1 MNIGSCKITANVK
14 SIAVSADIHCTS
26 APLMYNSQKEFASS
40 ANVFQPALKQYA
52 VEPNPRTSGNNYR
65 ESFL

>member
-1 MNIGSCKITANVK
+1 MFTLSSSLAANVK

-52 VEPNPRTSGNNYR
+52 VVRRFAKQINY
-65 ESFL
+65 